1 MCVAVSERVWGYVRL
16 SAQAAM
22 HTRFSLGT
30 VPLVCVHMQR
40 GIGAVRGQV
49 LGSDGAARVP
59 WTFRPQGLPGSAQGA
74 GGGGIVAWGEGLRV
88 KVRTLGRPG
97 SGSH

>member
-1 MCVAVSERVWGYVRL
+1 VCVAVSERVWGYVRL
-16 SAQAAM
+16 SAQATM

-74 GGGGIVAWGEGLRV
+74 GGGKDCGM
-88 KVRTLGRPG
+88 GRG
-97 SGSH
+97 AKGKSQDIG